1 MAIFRLK
8 LLSHLPTDIFMQ
20 NSGLSCENLQTLRV
34 HQEFVSPNTQLDYY
48 IKNNAPPDILK
59 YVDLQGKTFG
69 EKYMEQI
76 AYEWFNLEK
85 RTSSAHDHS
94 KNGKTIEQKSARYHA
109 NGDDWKWQH
118 IEMKHDWD
126 ILMLTGL
133 DFACIRY
140 YFASR
145 NVVVQLISDGIIT
158 GQGKKNEDGIA
169 EAQQAYWFS
178 RSDFKRKN
186 KVFADYFVEINTE
199 ADLCKYLDTI

>member
-8 LLSHLPTDIFMQ
+8 LLSHLQTDIFMQ
-20 NSGLSCENLQTLRV
+20 NSGLSCVNLQTLRV
-34 HQEFVSPNTQLDYY
+34 HQDFVSPNTQLDYY
-48 IKNNAPPDILK
+48 IKNNASPDILK

-69 EKYMEQI
+69 EKYMEPI
-76 AYEWFNLEK
+76 AHDWFKLEK

-118 IEMKHDWD
+118 IEMKHAWD

-133 DFACIRY
+133 DFDCIRFY
-140 YFASR
+140 VASR

-178 RSDFKRKN
+178 RNDFKRKN
-186 KVFADYFVEINTE
+186 KVFTDYFVEINTE